1 MSIERYILKR
11 EQHHK
16 LETYKNHICF
26 IKNALAGFQL
36 SLDTLSNEIEN
47 NQIELSRQV
56 NRDDLVDRL
65 VDLIESNDIENE
77 IIERLL

>member
-16 LETYKNHICF
+16 LETYKNHIGF

-36 SLDTLSNEIEN
+36 SLDTLSNEIQK
-47 NQIELSRQV
+47 NQLDLSREV
-56 NRDDLVDRL
+56 NKDDLIDRL
-65 VDLIESNDIENE
+65 IDLIESNDIENE